1 MESIKIK
8 GARVNNLKNI
18 DVEIPRDKLIVV
30 TGVSGSGKSSLAFD
44 TLYAE
49 GQRRYVESLSSYA
62 RQFLGRMGKPECDYI
77 KGIPPAIA
85 IEQKVSSRNPRS
97 TVGTSTEIYEYMR
110 MLFAR
115 VGRTYSPVSGD
126 EVKKQGVEDVIRCA
140 ASYTPGTRFVVLAP
154 MHLCKENGTADVR
167 ECLKKY
173 LQQGF
178 VRIEVDGQIT
188 AIDEY
193 LAAESSASPTEVY
206 LVIDRL
212 SVRDDNDSISRL
224 TDSVET
230 AFYEG
235 GGEMMLRFLPAG
247 ILHRFN
253 SRFEADGIVFQ
264 EPTDQLFAFNSPLGA
279 CPECEGF
286 GKIMGIDE
294 RLVIP
299 NSALSLYEGCVQC
312 WRGEKMSEW
321 KTWFIRFNSERGF
334 PVHKPYYELTQAE
347 KDWLWH
353 GKPSD
358 KALAEWTLF
367 PEELEWGLISIDAFF
382 EMLKAGQYKIQNRV
396 MLSRYRGKTTC
407 PKCLGRRLKPEANYV
422 RVARHTISELVEWP
436 ISKLAEWFA
445 KDLTKDLTENE
456 QKIAMRLLVEIRSR
470 LQFLMDVGL
479 PYLTL
484 NRLSNSLSGGESQ
497 RINLA
502 TSLGSALVGSL
513 YILDEPSIGLHSRDT
528 ERLIKVLL
536 QLRDLGNT
544 VIVVEHDEDIM
555 RAADWIID
563 VGPEAGRLGGQ
574 VVYNGNLRVSESNQ
588 TCLNCRAGADSRPQS
603 GIKTE
608 NGKLSTPSPLRG
620 TTPVSGVE
628 SVTTGNIAPADCP
641 PETGWTS
648 EAEGVDKIAHH
659 SPLTVPSSPLTEIK
673 SHTLDFLS
681 GKDSIPVPEGRRK
694 WNRYIEIRGA
704 RANNLKGIDVR
715 FPLNV
720 MTCVTG
726 VSGSGKSSLVRDIL
740 FNAIKRNLDEVGER
754 PGEFAA
760 LEGDTNAIQA
770 IEFVDQNPIGKS
782 SRSNPV
788 TYVKAWDEI
797 RKLFAQQA
805 LSQQM
810 GFTAAYFSFN
820 ASGGRCEECN
830 GEGTVTVEMQ
840 FMADL
845 VLECESCHGKRFK
858 QEILEVRFHEKNVY
872 DILDMTI
879 NQAIEFFTEWNE
891 KKIVRLLKPLQ
902 DVGLGYIKLGQSSST
917 LSGGENQRVKLA
929 YYLGMDKHVPTMFIF
944 DEPTTGLHFHDI
956 KKLLASFDAL
966 LKKGHTLV
974 IIEHNLDVIKCADH
988 VLDIGPEG
996 GEKGGNLVASGTPEE
1011 IVKCKQSYTGHFLK
1025 EKLGVLST
1033 L

>member
-1 MESIKIK
+1 MESIYIK

-62 RQFLGRMGKPECDYI
+62 RQFLGRMGKPECDFI

-115 VGRTYSPVSGD
+115 VGRTYSPVSGE
-126 EVKKQGVEDVIRCA
+126 EVKKQGVEDVIRCVMT
-140 ASYTPGTRFVVLAP
+140 YTPGTRFVVLAP

-188 AIDEY
+188 TIEEY
-193 LAAESSASPTEVY
+193 LATESGATPREVH

-212 SVRDDNDSISRL
+212 SVRDDNDSLSRL

-247 ILHRFN
+247 ILHKFN

-353 GKPSD
+353 GKPSE
-358 KALAEWTLF
+358 KALSEWTLT
-367 PEELEWGLISIDAFF
+367 PEEQEWGLVSIDAFF
-382 EMLKAGQYKIQNRV
+382 DMLKAGQYKIQNRV
-396 MLSRYRGKTTC
+396 MLARYRGKTTC

-422 RVARHTISELVEWP
+422 RVAGRTISELVEWP
-436 ISKLAEWFA
+436 ISKLSEWFA
-445 KDLTKDLTENE
+445 KDLTSKLTENE

-528 ERLIKVLL
+528 ERLIKVLH

-544 VIVVEHDEDIM
+544 VVVVEHDEDIM

-563 VGPEAGRLGGQ
+563 VGPEAGRLGGRI
-574 VVYNGNLRVSESNQ
+574 VYNGE
-588 TCLNCRAGADSRPQS
+588 
-603 GIKTE
+603 IKTE
-608 NGKLSTPSPLRG
+608 NGKGRTL
-620 TTPVSGVE
+620 
-628 SVTTGNIAPADCP
+628 
-641 PETGWTS
+641 
-648 EAEGVDKIAHH
+648 
-659 SPLTVPSSPLTEIK
+659 PLTPPQGRGEDTTATHHINK
-673 SHTLDFLS
+673 NHSHTLDFLS
-681 GKDSIPVPEGRRK
+681 GKDSIPVPETRRR

-740 FNAIKRNLDEVGER
+740 FNAIKRNLDEVGDR
-754 PGEFAA
+754 PGEFAS

-805 LSQQM
+805 LAQQM

-858 QEILEVRFHEKNVY
+858 QEVLEVRFHEKNVY

-879 NQAIEFFTEWNE
+879 NQAIEFFTEWKE

-956 KKLLASFDAL
+956 KKLLAAFDAL
-966 LKKGHTLV
+966 LMKGHTLI
-974 IIEHNLDVIKCADH
+974 IIEHNPDVIKCADH
-988 VLDIGPEG
+988 ILDMGPEG
-996 GEKGGNLVASGTPEE
+996 GEEGGYLIASGTPEE
-1011 IVKCKQSYTGHFLK
+1011 IARCKQSYTGHFLK
-1025 EKLGVLST
+1025 EKLS
-1033 L
+1033 

>member
-115 VGRTYSPVSGD
+115 VGRTYSPVSGE

-178 VRIEVDGQIT
+178 VRIEADGQIT
-188 AIDEY
+188 TIEEY
-193 LAAESSASPTEVY
+193 LAAEGNASSTEVY

-334 PVHKPYYELTQAE
+334 PIHKPYYELTQAE

-358 KALAEWTLF
+358 KVLSEWTLF
-367 PEELEWGLISIDAFF
+367 PEEQEWGLISIDAFF

-422 RVARHTISELVEWP
+422 RVAGHTISELVEWP

-544 VIVVEHDEDIM
+544 VIVVEHDEEIM

-563 VGPEAGRLGGQ
+563 IGPEAGRLGGE

-620 TTPVSGVE
+620 TPPVSGVE
-628 SVTTGNIAPADCP
+628 SVTTGHTAPADCP

-648 EAEGVDKIAHH
+648 EAEGVDKTAYR
-659 SPLTVPSSPLTEIK
+659 SPLTAHRSPLTPIK

-681 GKDSIPVPEGRRK
+681 GKDVIPVPEGRRK

-797 RKLFAQQA
+797 RKLYAQQA

-879 NQAIEFFTEWNE
+879 NQAIEFFIEWNE
-891 KKIVRLLKPLQ
+891 KKIVKLLKSLQ

-956 KKLLASFDAL
+956 KKLLTSFDAL
-966 LKKGHTLV
+966 LKKAHTLV

-996 GEKGGNLVASGTPEE
+996 GEKGGNLVAFGTPEE
-1011 IVKCKQSYTGHFLK
+1011 IVQCKQSYTGRFLK
-1025 EKLGVLST
+1025 EKLMR
-1033 L
+1033 

>member
-8 GARVNNLKNI
+8 GAKVNNLKNI

-62 RQFLGRMGKPECDYI
+62 RQFLGRMVKPECDYI

-85 IEQKVSSRNPRS
+85 IEQKVTSRNPRS

-115 VGRTYSPVSGD
+115 VGHTYSPVSGD
-126 EVKKQGVEDVIRCA
+126 EVKKHGVEDVVRCVM
-140 ASYTPGTRFVVLAP
+140 SYTPGTRFVVLAP
-154 MHLCKENGTADVR
+154 LQLCEEKGTATMQ

-173 LQQGF
+173 HQQGF
-178 VRIEVDGQIT
+178 VRIEVGGQIT
-188 AIDEY
+188 TIEEFIAPSNLPLKDE
-193 LAAESSASPTEVY
+193 ASEIY

-247 ILHRFN
+247 ILNTFN

-264 EPTDQLFAFNSPLGA
+264 EPTDQLFAFNSPIGA

-294 RLVIP
+294 KLVIP

-358 KALAEWTLF
+358 KMASEWTLT
-367 PEELEWGLISIDAFF
+367 PEEKEWGLISIDAFF
-382 EMLKAGQYKIQNRV
+382 DMLKAGQYKIQNRV

-407 PKCLGRRLKPEANYV
+407 PKCWGHRLKPEANYV
-422 RVARHTISELVEWP
+422 RVAGKTITELVDWP
-436 ISKLAEWFA
+436 ISKLSKWF
-445 KDLTKDLTENE
+445 DEDIQLSLSESE
-456 QKIAMRLLVEIRSR
+456 QKIASRLLVEIRSR
-470 LQFLMDVGL
+470 LRFLIDVGL

-528 ERLIKVLL
+528 ARLINVLQ

-563 VGPEAGRLGGQ
+563 VGPDAGRLGGE
-574 VVYNGNLRVSESNQ
+574 VVYNGQVKTENLTNGKR
-588 TCLNCRAGADSRPQS
+588 
-603 GIKTE
+603 KTE

-620 TTPVSGVE
+620 TTPVLGVE
-628 SVTTGNIAPADCP
+628 SVTTGHTAPADCP

-648 EAEGVDKIAHH
+648 EAEGVDKTVHR
-659 SPLTVPSSPLTEIK
+659 SPLTVPFSPLTALK

-681 GKDSIPVPEGRRK
+681 GKDTITVPDGRRR
-694 WNRYIEIRGA
+694 WNRYIEVCGA

-740 FNAIKRNLDEVGER
+740 FNAMKRQLDEVGDR
-754 PGEFAA
+754 PGEFAS
-760 LEGDTNAIQA
+760 LQGDVSAIHA
-770 IEFVDQNPIGKS
+770 VEFVDQNPIGKS

-830 GEGTVTVEMQ
+830 GDGTVTVEMQ

-845 VLECESCHGKRFK
+845 ILECESCHGKRFK

-879 NQAIEFFTEWNE
+879 NQAIEFFLEWKE
-891 KKIVRLLKPLQ
+891 KKIVKLLKPLQ

-929 YYLGMDKHVPTMFIF
+929 YYLGMDKHAPTMFIF

-956 KKLLASFDAL
+956 KKLLSAFDAL
-966 LKKGHTLV
+966 IAKGHTLV
-974 IIEHNLDVIKCADH
+974 IIEHNMDVIKCADH
-988 VLDIGPEG
+988 IIDIGPEG
-996 GEKGGNLVASGTPEE
+996 GEKGGNLVACGTPEE
-1011 IVKCKQSYTGHFLK
+1011 VALCKQSYTARFLK
-1025 EKLGVLST
+1025 EKLG
-1033 L
+1033 